1 MKMVDK
7 FLDIMG
13 FIDREEEYEESEDHY
28 RDSQYSDENRR
39 KKGQLVAIHNH
50 AKDNVK
56 VVVLEPQEFNEAQ
69 VIADNLK
76 NKKAVIINLEN
87 ADYEL
92 GKRLIDF
99 IGGTAYAIGGT
110 MQKIGQGIILVV
122 PPNIDIGGE
131 FKETYPDDQE
141 DVFAW
146 VSKFGKKGD
155 L

>member
-1 MKMVDK
+1 MKMVEK

-13 FIDREEEYEESEDHY
+13 FVDREEENEDIEEVYQESPFED
-28 RDSQYSDENRR
+28 SKR
-39 KKGQLVAIHNH
+39 KRGQLVAIHNIRE
-50 AKDNVK
+50 NVK
-56 VVVLEPQEFNEAQ
+56 VVVIEPEDFNDAQ

-110 MQKIGQGIILVV
+110 MQKIGQGIILAV

-131 FKETYPDDQE
+131 LKDSFVEDRE

-146 VSKFGKKGD
+146 VSKFAKKGD
-155 L
+155 LR

>member
-13 FIDREEEYEESEDHY
+13 FIDREEEYEEVEEVYQETPFVDA
-28 RDSQYSDENRR
+28 NKR
-39 KKGQLVAIHNH
+39 KKGQLVAIHNIRE
-50 AKDNVK
+50 NVK
-56 VVVLEPQEFNEAQ
+56 VVVFEPTDFDDAQ
-69 VIADNLK
+69 PIADNLK
-76 NKKAVIINLEN
+76 NKKAVIINLES
-87 ADYEL
+87 ADYDL

-99 IGGTAYAIGGT
+99 IGGTTYAIGGS
-110 MQKIGQGIILVV
+110 MQKIGQGIILAV

-131 FKETYPDDQE
+131 LKDTDFDDRE

-146 VSKFGKKGD
+146 VSKFNKKGD